1 MSAVGR
7 IGNSS
12 GWLRSEVPLEAS
24 DGGTDVGSEGGVGGE
39 GSGEGVEGGEGGQ
52 GGAEGG
58 EGGSAG
64 DGGGRGG
71 GSSGGGMSPLP
82 RRPIRLR
89 TTRTALGG
97 AVCGNCA
104 PAANTSPAE
113 RPMPCSSVEIFVRC
127 VAPMHARRAAARR
140 ARSALLLTA
149 GRQAL
154 SGSDPPGSS
163 SSRLRWPP
171 RCLRCTRPSLPIP
184 RARGMSAS
192 TRRAARTRSTTR
204 AITTG

>member
-39 GSGEGVEGGEGGQ
+39 GSGEGVEGGEGGK

-71 GSSGGGMSPLP
+71 GSSGGGMPLP

-89 TTRTALGG
+89 TTRTALGVQFAG
-97 AVCGNCA
+97 
-104 PAANTSPAE
+104 T
-113 RPMPCSSVEIFVRC
+113 
-127 VAPMHARRAAARR
+127 ARTARTLLAGRYRAAGTGVMCTPALSAALRPGTRAAPPAR
-140 ARSALLLTA
+140 RSALLLTA
-149 GRQAL
+149 G
-154 SGSDPPGSS
+154 
-163 SSRLRWPP
+163 
-171 RCLRCTRPSLPIP
+171 SLPAAIP
-184 RARGMSAS
+184 REALALACDG
-192 TRRAARTRSTTR
+192 RRAACAALGPRCPSRER
-204 AITTG
+204 VG

>member
-39 GSGEGVEGGEGGQ
+39 GSGEGVEGGEGGK

-58 EGGSAG
+58 KGGSAR

-82 RRPIRLR
+82 SDQSGCRPPERRSGVQFAG
-89 TTRTALGG
+89 TACGG
-97 AVCGNCA
+97 PHVAGRQIACNWYGRFA
-104 PAANTSPAE
+104 Q
-113 RPMPCSSVEIFVRC
+113 IFVRS
-127 VAPMHARRAAARR
+127 VAPRHGRRAAAR
-140 ARSALLLTA
+140 RSALLLTA
-149 GRQAL
+149 G
-154 SGSDPPGSS
+154 
-163 SSRLRWPP
+163 
-171 RCLRCTRPSLPIP
+171 SLPAAIP
-184 RARGMSAS
+184 REALALACDG
-192 TRRAARTRSTTR
+192 RRAACTALGPRRPSR
-204 AITTG
+204 KRVG